1 MKVKFTLLQAC
12 DCLLFQTGVKSEFQ
26 GMYLGGLFNQY
37 PQTSHAAVEGKRSNW
52 RFRSG
57 FCVKAFKTS
66 KEDINDEK

>member
-12 DCLLFQTGVKSEFQ
+12 DCLLFQTGVKGEFQ

-37 PQTSHAAVEGKRSNW
+37 PQTSYASVEGRGGNW

-57 FCVKAFKTS
+57 FCVKVLGPQK
-66 KEDINDEK
+66 KR